1 MTEKQNMNKL
11 IRTDQIEQL
20 YIRIPFVAL
29 WTLIIST
36 IVAITQWPVIN
47 HSVLLLWWGVMVL
60 ITTVRWLLAIRFR
73 KTKII
78 STEIETWATMF
89 FIGTV
94 CAGLAWGAGGFLL
107 FPEQNLAHQ
116 LVLIIVIAGMASA
129 GVTTLA
135 YWWSAILTFLCLMLI
150 PLVIRMVL
158 MGSRIY
164 LIIGGLIILFL
175 VGLILSAHHFKK
187 TFLKILTLKVKS
199 KQQAIELQESEERY
213 RHLIENA
220 SDLIYETDENG
231 HITFFNNMVSKITG
245 YSKKELIG
253 KHYLD
258 FVRSD
263 YREKLKRFYI
273 IQFIKKIPST
283 YQESPSI
290 NKHGKEIWLGQS
302 VQLVIKDNR
311 IIGFQSVA
319 RDITKRKLAEEALKE
334 SEEKFRTISTS
345 AQDAII
351 MINNKGNISF
361 WNEAA
366 EKMFGYSFSE
376 VLMKEGLT
384 FIMPQYYHEAYR
396 EGFIKYKTTGR
407 GEVIDKILELVA
419 VRKDGIEI
427 PIELSVSSIK
437 LKGAWNTIGIIRD
450 ITNRK
455 RFEDKIKAALKE
467 KEILLKEIHHRVKNN
482 LQTIISLLNLQSGY
496 IKDKQALRVFKN
508 SQERV
513 RAMALIHE
521 KLYKSTD
528 LAKINF
534 QEYVGGLISYLFD
547 SHSLPLDQVQLKLKI
562 EDIVV
567 DIETAIPLGLVINEL
582 VSNSF
587 KHAFPEKRKGE
598 LRVELGKSDEEEFD
612 YKLVVDDN
620 GVGFPENLNLQDS
633 NTLGFVMVETLV
645 KQMHGVLDI
654 EKKDG
659 TKFIIKFN
667 RLKKDK
673 DE

>member
-1 MTEKQNMNKL
+1 MTEKQNMNIL

-20 YIRIPFVAL
+20 YTRIPFVAL

-36 IVAITQWPVIN
+36 IVAIIQWPVIN

-60 ITTVRWLLAIRFR
+60 ITTVRWLLAVRFR

-78 STEIETWATMF
+78 STEIETWATIF

-94 CAGLAWGAGGFLL
+94 CAGLAWGAGGFFL

-116 LVLIIVIAGMASA
+116 LVLIVVIAGMASA

-150 PLVIRMVL
+150 PLVIRMFL
-158 MGSRIY
+158 MGSGIY
-164 LIIGGLIILFL
+164 LIIGGLIVLFL
-175 VGLILSAHHFKK
+175 GGLILSAHHLKK
-187 TFLKILTLKVKS
+187 TFSKILTLKVKS
-199 KQQAIELQESEERY
+199 MQQAIELQESEERH

-302 VQLVIKDNR
+302 VQLLIKDNR

-319 RDITKRKLAEEALKE
+319 RDITKRKLVEEALKE

-376 VLMKEGLT
+376 VLRKEGLT
-384 FIMPQYYHEAYR
+384 FFMPQRYHTAYR

-455 RFEDKIKAALKE
+455 RSEDKIKVALKE

-513 RAMALIHE
+513 KAMALIHE

-547 SHSLPLDQVQLKLKI
+547 SYSLPLDQVQLKLKI

-567 DIETAIPLGLVINEL
+567 DIETAIPLGLLINEL
-582 VSNSF
+582 FSNSL

-612 YKLVVDDN
+612 CKLVVADN

-633 NTLGFVMVETLV
+633 NTLGLVLVETLV

-654 EKKDG
+654 EKNDG